1 MFSLINIAIITS
13 LPLVQHRHLN
23 SSKAHRVLSSPFLSH
38 NSIHHIPIPFESV
51 FRFLQHASLLKQMAM
66 PPRAPNPIGYLPPGS
81 PARITYQERDSN
93 QHESLINIG
102 VGEQDSSLVDVE
114 C

>member
-1 MFSLINIAIITS
+1 
-13 LPLVQHRHLN
+13 
-23 SSKAHRVLSSPFLSH
+23 
-38 NSIHHIPIPFESV
+38 
-51 FRFLQHASLLKQMAM
+51 MAM